1 MAARPTDRP
10 TTTPGSALALITY
23 MLEAMVADPS
33 AKLAA
38 CVNAGYDKG
47 LKPYHNFVM
56 KGTFSVR
63 AVGTRRP
70 TRSGTRRLR
79 CSF

>member
-1 MAARPTDRP
+1 
-10 TTTPGSALALITY
+10 

-63 AVGTRRP
+63 AVEPRRP
-70 TRSGTRRLR
+70 TRSGPRRWPGSL
-79 CSF
+79 